1 MLRPG
6 TDGDWKLSSESP
18 GAGLAFSSEGNDDD
32 KKNELDNEDERDDED
47 PVAPET
53 KDENYGDDSSID
65 DEPPSV
71 LVI

>member
-1 MLRPG
+1 
-6 TDGDWKLSSESP
+6 
-18 GAGLAFSSEGNDDD
+18 
-32 KKNELDNEDERDDED
+32 LDNEDERDDED

-71 LVI
+71 LLI